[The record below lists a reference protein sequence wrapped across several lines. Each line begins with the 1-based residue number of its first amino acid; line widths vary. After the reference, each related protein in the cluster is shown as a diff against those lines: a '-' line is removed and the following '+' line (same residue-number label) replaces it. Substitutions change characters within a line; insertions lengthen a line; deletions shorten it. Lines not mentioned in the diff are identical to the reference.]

1 MIGRQRELKINTQ
14 TDGSIHI
21 IYLERAGSSLMFAF
35 NLTLLGH
42 LIGRH
47 VTMP

>member
-14 TDGSIHI
+14 TDGSIDI
-21 IYLERAGSSLMFAF
+21 IYLEPAGSSLMFA
-35 NLTLLGH
+35 NSLTSLGH

-47 VTMP
+47 ATMP